1 MLDTYS
7 NVRLTLFVELRQVT
21 GYHWISLSENT
32 KMNRIMGGNKRI
44 VLNTL
49 KYEINV

>member
-1 MLDTYS
+1 MLNASD
-7 NVRLTLFVELRQVT
+7 VKLTLFVDTLQVT
-21 GYHWISLSENT
+21 GYHWISMSENT

-49 KYEINV
+49 KY

>member
-1 MLDTYS
+1 MLDTLTL
-7 NVRLTLFVELRQVT
+7 LTLFVELRQVT